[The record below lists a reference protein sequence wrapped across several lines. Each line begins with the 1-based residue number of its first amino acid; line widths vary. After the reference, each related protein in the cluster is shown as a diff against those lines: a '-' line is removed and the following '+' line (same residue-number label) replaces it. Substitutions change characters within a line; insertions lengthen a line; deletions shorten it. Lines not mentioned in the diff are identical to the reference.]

1 MNLKEHLQQHRE
13 ELDDQEMS
21 FNSEAIFKDKLQE
34 EMQKQPKKGKVVYLR
49 FISVAAS
56 IVLVLSVFFWMQN
69 SKVSAE
75 TKEVLAFLTDD
86 SAGTRLTGVYKF
98 EDEFEKEDSKI
109 INTLINI
116 LHDDANANVKIAT
129 IDALLKYPTN
139 EKIRIS
145 LITALEKEKT
155 PLVQIK
161 IIKSLSFL
169 KENRAQ
175 KPLEDLINSKQTYP
189 IVKNNATLAINQLKQ

>member
-1 MNLKEHLQQHRE
+1 MNLKEYIQQHNN
-13 ELDDQEMS
+13 ELDDLEMS
-21 FNSEAIFKDKLQE
+21 FNAEALFKDTLQKE
-34 EMQKQPKKGKVVYLR
+34 LHQVTNRKVVNLWHL
-49 FISVAAS
+49 SVAAS
-56 IVLVLSVFFWMQN
+56 IVLLLSIFFWVQN
-69 SKVSAE
+69 TTISSE

-86 SAGTRLTGVYKF
+86 SAGIRLEGVYKF
-98 EDEFEKEDSKI
+98 EDEFKKEDAKI
-109 INTLINI
+109 ISTLLKI
-116 LHDDANANVKIAT
+116 LHKDSNANVKIAT

-145 LITALEKEKT
+145 LVKALEQEET

-175 KPLEDLINSKQTYP
+175 KPLENIINNKKIYP
-189 IVKNNATLAINQLKQ
+189 IVKSNATLAIHQLKQ

>member
-1 MNLKEHLQQHRE
+1 MNLKEHLQQHRN
-13 ELDDQEMS
+13 ELDTQEMS
-21 FNSEAIFKDKLQE
+21 FNSEAIFKDRLQK
-34 EMQKQPKKGKVVYLR
+34 EMHQPKKGKVVYLR

-56 IVLVLSVFFWMQN
+56 IVLVTSVFFWMQ
-69 SKVSAE
+69 SSEASTA
-75 TKEVLAFLTDD
+75 TKEVLAFLADD
-86 SAGTRLTGVYKF
+86 SAGTRLEGVYKF

-109 INTLINI
+109 INTLIKI

-175 KPLEDLINSKQTYP
+175 KPLENIINNKQTFP
-189 IVKNNATLAINQLKQ
+189 IVKNNATLAIAQLKQ